1 MKQLKEMANEL
12 KSYQS
17 QVNAYQ
23 YEIERIDKEILETK
37 KKWFSMR
44 RKQLIEQGA
53 INGVI
58 PEEDEQMEM
67 EGEQNY
73 DLRDDDGQ
81 IPEGVQEGEF
91 EHVSDEEN

>member
-1 MKQLKEMANEL
+1 MEE
-12 KSYQS
+12 
-17 QVNAYQ
+17 
-23 YEIERIDKEILETK
+23 
-37 KKWFSMR
+37 
-44 RKQLIEQGA
+44 GG

-73 DLRDDDGQ
+73 DLREEAPQD

-91 EHVSDEEN
+91 E